1 MEKRLN
7 KLILIIG
14 DIILINIGYIL
25 ALYIRFDG
33 VIDKQF
39 LSYLPR
45 FLDNAVYISILK
57 ILVFIY
63 FKMYKTIWKYAS
75 IEELLNIVTAII
87 ASNTVVLSFFI
98 YKTS

>member
-45 FLDNAVYISILK
+45 FLD
-57 ILVFIY
+57 
-63 FKMYKTIWKYAS
+63 
-75 IEELLNIVTAII
+75 
-87 ASNTVVLSFFI
+87 
-98 YKTS
+98 